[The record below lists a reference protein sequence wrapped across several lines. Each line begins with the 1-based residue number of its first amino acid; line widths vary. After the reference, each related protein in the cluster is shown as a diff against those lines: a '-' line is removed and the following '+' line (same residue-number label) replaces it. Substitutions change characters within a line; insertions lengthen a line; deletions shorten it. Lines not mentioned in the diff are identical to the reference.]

1 MYKKIIIISL
11 ALLLST
17 LGFVYTSMAGNGVY
31 DESNFSAAGRLF
43 QPAPTGHIPGK
54 DNGPGT
60 GHNAGEDCGIC
71 HTPGGK
77 AGNFVFTIGGTVY
90 EDRTARRTLKGAEII
105 LQDAK
110 GNVISMTSNKEG
122 NFWTFAPIASN
133 PCTISSHGST
143 TDYLYTIVNGACVPN
158 VSPSDSRTW
167 EYKAWVKYGDQV
179 RHMATIA
186 PIGGSSAA
194 SARMGCNMHHAGMG
208 SRGGL
213 WGMKKDTLASY
224 PASNLSYKKH
234 ILPIFVNKC
243 APCHIPGSTMT
254 RNATRSDLDSSAT
267 GTLTVIDFSS
277 RHDYTLY
284 GGSTVYTAA
293 TGTITKAGI
302 IDVVTPGSPDT
313 SAVLLHTLMQSST
326 GIVIHGGGGFWTPAD
341 GDYKAI
347 RQWITEGALD
357 N

>member
-1 MYKKIIIISL
+1 MYKKIIISL
-11 ALLLST
+11 ALLLSAPG
-17 LGFVYTSMAGNGVY
+17 LVYTSMADSVVY
-31 DESNFSAAGRLF
+31 DEFNFSAAGRLL
-43 QPAPTGHIPGK
+43 QPAPTGHTPGK

-60 GHNAGEDCGIC
+60 GTHNSGEDCGMC

-110 GNVISMTSNKEG
+110 GNVISMTSNETG

-179 RHMATIA
+179 RHMVTIA
-186 PIGGSSAA
+186 PIGGSTAA
-194 SARMGCNMHHAGMG
+194 SARMGCSMHHAGMG

-213 WGMKKDTLASY
+213 WGMKKNTLASN
-224 PASNLSYKKH
+224 STSSLNFKKH
-234 ILPIFVNKC
+234 VLPIFRNKC
-243 APCHIPGSTMT
+243 APCHIPGSTVT
-254 RNATRSDLDSSAT
+254 RNATRSDLDSSVT
-267 GTLTVIDFSS
+267 GTLTVVDFSNGQDFTS
-277 RHDYTLY
+277 YN
-284 GGSTVYTAA
+284 GSTGKTGIKNFTA
-293 TGTITKAGI
+293 TAGYQS
-302 IDVVTPGSPDT
+302 DPDSSP
-313 SAVLLHTLMQSST
+313 VLLHTLLQTSGT
-326 GIVIHGGGGFWTPAD
+326 VTHGGGGFWTPAD